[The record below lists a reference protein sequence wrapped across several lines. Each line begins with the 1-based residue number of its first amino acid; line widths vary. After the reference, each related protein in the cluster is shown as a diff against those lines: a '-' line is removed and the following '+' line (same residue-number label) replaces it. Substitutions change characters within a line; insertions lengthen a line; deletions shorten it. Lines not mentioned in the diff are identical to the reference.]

1 MTDTDHM
8 DHPHGGQPWLAPFGT
23 AYRILDLDS
32 RPEEEA
38 LLQAGCIEAAL
49 DLRRGDEVLDIAC
62 ATGRHAVQL
71 AKRGYRVTGLD
82 LNKDY
87 LAQAENRAVQAR
99 TAIETV
105 AEDMR
110 ELPRLGQARFDAAV
124 IMYSSFGYFPDHAD
138 NLRVIEGVAHVLKP
152 GGRFLLDVINR
163 DWFVRNYWPSDY
175 APGDDY
181 FVTRDF
187 QETNGQVLLHEN
199 VFRPL
204 ASTLSWSVSSAPA
217 AADAE
222 CTETGISFTL
232 TYRMYS
238 VHEVAAMIDAAGL
251 RLTAVFG
258 DYERSPFALTSPR
271 ILCAAA
277 RH

>member
-1 MTDTDHM
+1 M
-8 DHPHGGQPWLAPFGT
+8 
-23 AYRILDLDS
+23 
-32 RPEEEA
+32 
-38 LLQAGCIEAAL
+38 
-49 DLRRGDEVLDIAC
+49 LDIAC

-71 AKRGYRVTGLD
+71 AQCGYRVTGLD
-82 LNKDY
+82 LNKNY
-87 LAQAENRAVQAR
+87 LALAENRAAEAG

-110 ELPRLGQARFDAAV
+110 ELPRLGRARFDAAV

-138 NLRVIEGVAHVLKP
+138 NLRVIKGVAHVLKP

-175 APGDDY
+175 ALGEGC

-187 QETNGQVLLHEN
+187 QEANGQVLLHEN
-199 VFRPL
+199 VFRPF

-217 AADAE
+217 TASPGPGY
-222 CTETGISFTL
+222 TGTGTSFTL

-238 VHEVAAMIDAAGL
+238 VHEVTAMIDAAGL
-251 RLTAVFG
+251 GGA
-258 DYERSPFALTSPR
+258 ALTCKSRRNTATGPLR
-271 ILCAAA
+271 TVLIPSGCGSAQITVGSASFEPAA
-277 RH
+277 RPPAK